1 MFTDGNYESAESL
14 QTKHRFTALA
24 TRNDQQASRHSW
36 NPRGNPSE
44 TASKKKKSR
53 KAVTKVLP
61 QTKKPRFSGGIF
73 RKAEPLFALF
83 RYIVEGSK
91 KSEGFFHYSSSI
103 LESCFLVVTGT
114 ASQFGEVYF
123 PLRPLCIF
131 DYNENCCQNDVTAS
145 SRPLRVEGLDFFNG

>member
-1 MFTDGNYESAESL
+1 MFTNGKYESAESL

-61 QTKKPRFSGGIF
+61 QTKKPRFSGSIF

-83 RYIVEGSK
+83 RYTVERLK
-91 KSEGFFHYSSSI
+91 KSEGIFSL
-103 LESCFLVVTGT
+103 LELGK
-114 ASQFGEVYF
+114 FGVLLNKF
-123 PLRPLCIF
+123 
-131 DYNENCCQNDVTAS
+131 V
-145 SRPLRVEGLDFFNG
+145 

>member
-91 KSEGFFHYSSSI
+91 KSEGFFHYSSSVSSDSYQTNLFSKAI
-103 LESCFLVVTGT
+103 LECSLFHEIAVL
-114 ASQFGEVYF
+114 
-123 PLRPLCIF
+123 
-131 DYNENCCQNDVTAS
+131 DVAC
-145 SRPLRVEGLDFFNG
+145 

>member
-61 QTKKPRFSGGIF
+61 QTKKPRFSGSIF

-91 KSEGFFHYSSSI
+91 KSEGFFHYSSS
-103 LESCFLVVTGT
+103 V
-114 ASQFGEVYF
+114 
-123 PLRPLCIF
+123 
-131 DYNENCCQNDVTAS
+131 S
-145 SRPLRVEGLDFFNG
+145 SDFY